1 MNNYKPKL
9 TTLLPL
15 QNRHAQLQL
24 SFRNW
29 KVSVAGSQAKPGKRD
44 YSSESSAL
52 RPFRTKLVPGSWHRS
67 AKSSFQRSAR
77 AQGQSTEG
85 HFCSTFHS
93 LLQQARKVGQV
104 WGAPVRESYK
114 QLENQTKLLPP
125 SLQPSVAISSPP
137 QLICQ
142 GSDCGNRPCLGHFS
156 LVYLL
161 TGGLLANCLAHHINT
176 LIAWGEGWAVY
187 RWANPPR
194 RSRLIFQ
201 QTFYV
206 TMILSPT
213 SSLVATALISMAGK
227 VLVPTGQMNK
237 YSSPSVE
244 SVMRISF
251 FTAAHLWLIKCRLLL
266 WLYVSL
272 RDRAMIK
279 NVECN
284 PCPKTITPLR
294 TWPLPSPDR
303 KLLHCFTMN
312 L

>member
-29 KVSVAGSQAKPGKRD
+29 KVSVAGSQAKPRKRD

-137 QLICQ
+137 SCYAKAVIVETDLALAIFHLSIFWQVASWQIALHTILTHWLPEEKVGLYTGEPIPPGDLGLFSSRLSMSPWFYHQQAALLLRPWSAWLGRCSYPLDKWTNILVLLLNQLWGSHFLLQLIC
-142 GSDCGNRPCLGHFS
+142 
-156 LVYLL
+156 
-161 TGGLLANCLAHHINT
+161 
-176 LIAWGEGWAVY
+176 GW
-187 RWANPPR
+187 
-194 RSRLIFQ
+194 
-201 QTFYV
+201 
-206 TMILSPT
+206 
-213 SSLVATALISMAGK
+213 
-227 VLVPTGQMNK
+227 
-237 YSSPSVE
+237 
-244 SVMRISF
+244 
-251 FTAAHLWLIKCRLLL
+251 
-266 WLYVSL
+266 
-272 RDRAMIK
+272 
-279 NVECN
+279 
-284 PCPKTITPLR
+284 
-294 TWPLPSPDR
+294 
-303 KLLHCFTMN
+303 
-312 L
+312 